1 MGLQSKQENTYTM
14 VGTIL
19 SATVNLGTTLLDIT
33 KAEVDWTVRGA
44 QSITGAENYFVT
56 IELIS
61 TTQIKIDRGASTGAI
76 VIEFEVMERT
86 AADPFVCDRGTGTL
100 SSNPTNIAITNR
112 TQANRYSRVS
122 TRGTII
128 GSFIEDLM
136 VTHEISSNTNLLIT
150 GNVASGTISYVWQAC
165 HDTAQTVHTHSGT
178 ATGTS
183 FNVDITSDGIVKEET
198 FTLQSMRNSGPVSP
212 GIDADELKGANITS
226 NTNLNIYSY
235 FADDHFFTTQLIHRP
250 QNKVQR
256 TDSTSSIS
264 PFSVI
269 VGDAY
274 VLADTF
280 INLAVPNLYFV
291 PTNIPATPNNFQ
303 DFGFTAT
310 INSTTSHTL
319 QKFTGGVTSRVISEI
334 VEYDKNPPPVIAGNE
349 YFYRMYNRRR

>member
-1 MGLQSKQENTYTM
+1 MGFQSKQENTYTM
-14 VGTIL
+14 VGTI
-19 SATVNLGTTLLDIT
+19 STATVNLGTPLLDIT
-33 KAEVDWTVRGA
+33 KAEVDWTVRSA

-61 TTQIKIDRGASTGAI
+61 TTQIKIDRGGSTGAI

-86 AADPFVCDRGTGTL
+86 AGDPFVCDRGTGTL
-100 SSNPTNIAITNR
+100 SSNPSNVLLTSR

-122 TRGTII
+122 TRGTIA
-128 GSFIEDLM
+128 SSALENLM
-136 VTHEISSNTNLLIT
+136 VTHEITSDTNLQIT
-150 GNVASGTISYVWQAC
+150 GNSASGTISYVWQAC
-165 HDTAQTVHTHSGT
+165 HDTAQTVHTHSGL

-183 FNVDITSDGIVKEET
+183 FNVNISGDSIIKEET

-226 NTNLNIYSY
+226 DINLNIFSY
-235 FADDHFFTTQLIHRP
+235 FADDHFFITQLIHRP

-264 PFSVI
+264 PFSVV

-274 VLADTF
+274 VIADTF

-291 PTNIPATPNNFQ
+291 PTNIPSTPNNFQ

-310 INSTTSHTL
+310 INSTTAHTL

-334 VEYDKNPPPVIAGNE
+334 VEYDKNPPPVAIVNE
-349 YFYRMYNRRR
+349 FFYRMNNRRR